1 MKKIYADDYNIL
13 PGREVAAQLNALLA
27 ALAVGGRGEDSCFE
41 NSSDDILI
49 SMLNN
54 NGTHVFVG
62 HDHANNFIADYNN
75 MKIGY
80 ATKSSYNCYFKSKVT
95 GGTLLTVP
103 ASGDVKEEVILFR

>member
-27 ALAVGGRGEDSCFE
+27 ALAA
-41 NSSDDILI
+41 SDDILI

-103 ASGDVKEEVILFR
+103 ASGDVKEEVVLHS

>member
-1 MKKIYADDYNIL
+1 
-13 PGREVAAQLNALLA
+13 
-27 ALAVGGRGEDSCFE
+27 
-41 NSSDDILI
+41 
-49 SMLNN
+49 
-54 NGTHVFVG
+54 
-62 HDHANNFIADYNN
+62 